1 MTIEEKRK
9 AIKQHCHNHFLCEHD
24 DYTCPLYDTNDLSD
38 DCYEGVSDETIIRN
52 YELIFG
58 KEPTDTPNDI
68 INHPSHYCR
77 EDAMESID
85 EMVLVFGKE
94 AVKNFCLCNV
104 WKYRYRSSSKNG
116 EEDLKKSDWYMKKY
130 QELSNE

>member
-1 MTIEEKRK
+1 MTIEEKRD
-9 AIKQHCHNHFLCEHD
+9 AIRKYCEGD
-24 DYTCPLYDTNDLSD
+24 SDYTCYDAKCPLYDINVS
-38 DCYEGVSDETIIRN
+38 DCYCDCTAEEIKQN
-52 YELIFG
+52 YEYLFG

-77 EDAMESID
+77 DGGMESID

-104 WKYRYRSSSKNG
+104 WKYRYRSSTKNG
-116 EEDLKKSDWYMKKY
+116 EEDLKKSDWYMRKY
-130 QELSNE
+130 KELSNE